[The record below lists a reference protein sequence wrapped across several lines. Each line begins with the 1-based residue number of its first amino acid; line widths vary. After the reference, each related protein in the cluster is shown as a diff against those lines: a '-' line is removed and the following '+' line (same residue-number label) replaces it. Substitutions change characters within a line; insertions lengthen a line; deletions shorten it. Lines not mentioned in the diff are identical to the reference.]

1 MNSNQ
6 DKASVENI
14 EVDDVIFDEISL
26 RPVGDPKLLQGLPK
40 TEAFTGYKVQIDE
53 ANYFALDGFILRL
66 NGKEIRIFNLR
77 SIRGCIG
84 VDFTRKGD
92 KSLGKIIMDYL
103 TRGDN
108 VELLNI
114 LSREINGFNWF
125 EAYSDDFIDL
135 DLHTKEELMGM
146 KNSGS
151 MIIPP
156 WGDDIQEGNKS
167 PQNMSIPPW
176 GDALQEGNK
185 SFSRSSDDI
194 IDIKVFKA
202 EVRSQHGQDG
212 HLLPQA
218 LMNHLHEGVQPY
230 VKLSPGEFTYFPIW
244 YINGARTSNADY
256 CELYC
261 PLEVIVHILSKRFV
275 QFKAK
280 LLTLASTDMQLAVEK
295 GERLDD
301 YTSLRRNQLIEACH
315 AKDDKIDEL
324 IKTVTKQ
331 TETIIQQTSTIQDQ
345 SNQIHTLTEMN
356 IDQSNKIEELKN
368 MNLNQMENL
377 DSLIDLNVNMNG
389 RLISMDHRMKHKDE
403 TLERLS
409 KKVGWVVHD
418 IGQMSM
424 RQVVTDATEDILV
437 LYTSQLKPID
447 KGRMPI
453 AEHDQIWI
461 ASYNGDINN
470 FKVPKVPED
479 ANEIY
484 RVPANRLNSFK
495 KMIEDQNVKPF
506 IISVYDRSIL
516 IHENFIDDFIQ
527 AVDQVLNEQGQF
539 QSIIKLREIHDEI
552 KQRKEER
559 KIKKENEDYL
569 EFKREVYRSNA
580 KPKII
585 ISSRRRVLYLKRLN
599 DQGNETYVPLS
610 ECDIEEVA
618 KSSWWYRW
626 GSGGCHIDELD
637 KTTILTSRYTSDP
650 EPRIK
655 YE

>member
-1 MNSNQ
+1 M
-6 DKASVENI
+6 
-14 EVDDVIFDEISL
+14 

-40 TEAFTGYKVQIDE
+40 TKSFTGYKVQIDE
-53 ANYFALDGFILRL
+53 VNYFELDGFILRL

-77 SIRGCIG
+77 SIRGHIG

-92 KSLGKIIMDYL
+92 KSLGKIVHDYL
-103 TRGDN
+103 THGDN

-125 EAYSDDFIDL
+125 EAYNDDIIDL
-135 DLHTKEELMGM
+135 EVHTKEELMGM

-151 MIIPP
+151 MSMP
-156 WGDDIQEGNKS
+156 GTGH
-167 PQNMSIPPW
+167 
-176 GDALQEGNK
+176 ALQEENK
-185 SFSRSSDDI
+185 SFQDI
-194 IDIKVFKA
+194 INIEIFIPN
-202 EVRSQHGQDG
+202 VRSKRGDE
-212 HLLPQA
+212 LSPQS
-218 LMNHLHEGVQPY
+218 LMNHLHEGVTPY

-244 YINGARTSNADY
+244 YINGARTSNAEY

-280 LLTLASTDMQLAVEK
+280 LLTLASTDIQLAVVK

-331 TETIIQQTSTIQDQ
+331 TETIIQQTSTIQDQSRIIQDQ

-403 TLERLS
+403 TLDRLS

-447 KGRMPI
+447 KGRMTI

-461 ASYNGDINN
+461 ASYNGVVNN

-484 RVPANRLNSFK
+484 RVSANRLNSFK

-516 IHENFIDDFIQ
+516 IHENSIDDFIQ
-527 AVDQVLNEQGQF
+527 AVDHALNEQGQF

-580 KPKII
+580 KLKII

-599 DQGNETYVPLS
+599 DQGNEAYVPLK
-610 ECDIEEVA
+610 ECDIDEVA
-618 KSSWWYRW
+618 KGSWWYKW

-637 KTTILTSRYTSDP
+637 KTTILTSIYTSDP

>member
-1 MNSNQ
+1 MNSIQ
-6 DKASVENI
+6 DKASVKNI
-14 EVDDVIFDEISL
+14 DGDIIFIEDDEKTIPEPIFEVKRFTINKYVYFDIEIAYIEGHPIVKTKTLKLYYHSDKPEDVSYGSIISNSL
-26 RPVGDPKLLQGLPK
+26 MMHGCSDKFAVNL
-40 TEAFTGYKVQIDE
+40 I
-53 ANYFALDGFILRL
+53 NYLCRL
-66 NGKEIRIFNLR
+66 
-77 SIRGCIG
+77 
-84 VDFTRKGD
+84 
-92 KSLGKIIMDYL
+92 
-103 TRGDN
+103 
-108 VELLNI
+108 
-114 LSREINGFNWF
+114 INGFNLF
-125 EAYSDDFIDL
+125 HCYVNDEIRAS
-135 DLHTKEELMGM
+135 KEELKAFISHEYGEAQEE
-146 KNSGS
+146 KKSNPDIHERTLVNVQERNFPFIEGLLSS
-151 MIIPP
+151 SKHIKEKLLNEYHDKRLPEVIP
-156 WGDDIQEGNKS
+156 DLK
-167 PQNMSIPPW
+167 
-176 GDALQEGNK
+176 
-185 SFSRSSDDI
+185 
-194 IDIKVFKA
+194 
-202 EVRSQHGQDG
+202 
-212 HLLPQA
+212 HLR
-218 LMNHLHEGVQPY
+218 
-230 VKLSPGEFTYFPIW
+230 FIPIW
-244 YINGARTSNADY
+244 MYVN
-256 CELYC
+256 
-261 PLEVIVHILSKRFV
+261 P
-275 QFKAK
+275 
-280 LLTLASTDMQLAVEK
+280 TLAKSKSAIHICHFAFLL
-295 GERLDD
+295 ERLAHNDNYPEFNNAAALALLNITNESD
-301 YTSLRRNQLIEACH
+301 ASGLDVETINENKYQHMVERKTFYKNAYREEKIAH
-315 AKDDKIDEL
+315 AETQEKLDIVIDQNKTL
-324 IKTVTKQ
+324 IKTIADQ
-331 TETIIQQTSTIQDQ
+331 NSIIQDQ
-345 SNQIHTLTEMN
+345 SNQI
-356 IDQSNKIEELKN
+356 KELKN

-403 TLERLS
+403 TLDRLS
-409 KKVGWVVHD
+409 KKIGWVVHD

-516 IHENFIDDFIQ
+516 IHENSIDDFIQ
-527 AVDQVLNEQGQF
+527 AVDHALNEQGQF

-599 DQGNETYVPLS
+599 DQGNETYVPLK
-610 ECDIEEVA
+610 ECDIEEAA

>member
-1 MNSNQ
+1 MILNYFK
-6 DKASVENI
+6 DY
-14 EVDDVIFDEISL
+14 L
-26 RPVGDPKLLQGLPK
+26 RV
-40 TEAFTGYKVQIDE
+40 AFTGYNVQIDE
-53 ANYFALDGFILRL
+53 VNYFTLDGFILRL

-77 SIRGCIG
+77 SIRGHIG

-92 KSLGKIIMDYL
+92 KILEKIIHDYL
-103 TRGDN
+103 THGDN

-125 EAYSDDFIDL
+125 ETYNRDFIDL
-135 DLHTKEELMGM
+135 EIHSKEELMGM

-151 MIIPP
+151 MSMP
-156 WGDDIQEGNKS
+156 GAGH
-167 PQNMSIPPW
+167 
-176 GDALQEGNK
+176 ALQEGKN
-185 SFSRSSDDI
+185 SSQNI
-194 IDIKVFKA
+194 IDIEVFTPN
-202 EVRSQHGQDG
+202 VRSKRGDE
-212 HLLPQA
+212 LSPQA
-218 LMNHLHEGVQPY
+218 LMNYLHEGINPY
-230 VKLSPGEFTYFPIW
+230 IKRSPDDFTYFPIW

-280 LLTLASTDMQLAVEK
+280 LLTLASTDIQLAVVK

-315 AKDDKIDEL
+315 AKDDKIDAL
-324 IKTVTKQ
+324 IKIVTKQ

-356 IDQSNKIEELKN
+356 IDQSNKIEELKS

-403 TLERLS
+403 TLDRLS

-424 RQVVTDATEDILV
+424 RQVVTDATDDILV

-495 KMIEDQNVKPF
+495 KIIEDPNVKPF
-506 IISVYDRSIL
+506 VISVYDRSIL
-516 IHENFIDDFIQ
+516 IHENSIDDFIQ
-527 AVDQVLNEQGQF
+527 AVDHALNDQGQF

-569 EFKREVYRSNA
+569 EFKREVYRSNT

-585 ISSRRRVLYLKRLN
+585 ISNRRRVLYLKRVD
-599 DQGNETYVPLS
+599 DQGNETYVPLK

-618 KSSWWYRW
+618 KGSWWYKW

>member
-1 MNSNQ
+1 MNSIQ
-6 DKASVENI
+6 DKASVKNI
-14 EVDDVIFDEISL
+14 DGDIIFIEDDEKTIPEPIFEVKRFTINKYVYFDIEIAYIEGHPIVKTKTLKLYYHSDKPEDVSYGSIISNSL
-26 RPVGDPKLLQGLPK
+26 MMHGCSDKFAVNL
-40 TEAFTGYKVQIDE
+40 I
-53 ANYFALDGFILRL
+53 NYLCRL
-66 NGKEIRIFNLR
+66 
-77 SIRGCIG
+77 
-84 VDFTRKGD
+84 
-92 KSLGKIIMDYL
+92 
-103 TRGDN
+103 
-108 VELLNI
+108 
-114 LSREINGFNWF
+114 INGFNLF
-125 EAYSDDFIDL
+125 HCYVNDEIRAS
-135 DLHTKEELMGM
+135 KEELKAFISHEYGEAQEE
-146 KNSGS
+146 KKSNPDIHERTLVNVQERNFPFIEGLLSS
-151 MIIPP
+151 SKHIKEKLLNEYHDKRLPEVIP
-156 WGDDIQEGNKS
+156 DLK
-167 PQNMSIPPW
+167 
-176 GDALQEGNK
+176 
-185 SFSRSSDDI
+185 
-194 IDIKVFKA
+194 
-202 EVRSQHGQDG
+202 
-212 HLLPQA
+212 HLR
-218 LMNHLHEGVQPY
+218 
-230 VKLSPGEFTYFPIW
+230 FIPIW
-244 YINGARTSNADY
+244 MYVN
-256 CELYC
+256 
-261 PLEVIVHILSKRFV
+261 P
-275 QFKAK
+275 
-280 LLTLASTDMQLAVEK
+280 TLAKSKSAIHICHFAFLL
-295 GERLDD
+295 ERLAHNDNYPEFNNAAALALLNITNESD
-301 YTSLRRNQLIEACH
+301 ASGLDVETINENKYQHMVERKTFYKNAYREEKIAH
-315 AKDDKIDEL
+315 AETQEKLDIVIDQNKTL
-324 IKTVTKQ
+324 IKTIADQ
-331 TETIIQQTSTIQDQ
+331 NSIIQDQ
-345 SNQIHTLTEMN
+345 SNQI
-356 IDQSNKIEELKN
+356 KELKN

-403 TLERLS
+403 TLDRLS
-409 KKVGWVVHD
+409 KKIGWVVHD

-516 IHENFIDDFIQ
+516 IHENSIDDFIQ
-527 AVDQVLNEQGQF
+527 AVDHALNEQGQF

-599 DQGNETYVPLS
+599 DQGNETYVPLK

>member
-6 DKASVENI
+6 DKALVKNNE
-14 EVDDVIFDEISL
+14 EDDVIFNEDEKTIPEPIFELKRFIINKDVYFDIEIAYIEGHPIVKTKTLKLYYHSDKPEDMSSQGKLASSL
-26 RPVGDPKLLQGLPK
+26 IAHGRK
-40 TEAFTGYKVQIDE
+40 TK
-53 ANYFALDGFILRL
+53 FAI
-66 NGKEIRIFNLR
+66 N
-77 SIRGCIG
+77 
-84 VDFTRKGD
+84 
-92 KSLGKIIMDYL
+92 
-103 TRGDN
+103 
-108 VELLNI
+108 LLNY
-114 LSREINGFNWF
+114 LCRFINGFNLF
-125 EAYSDDFIDL
+125 HCYVYDEIKTY
-135 DLHTKEELMGM
+135 KEELKDFITHENQDRLEDEKTGIFTNVGADERSQKG
-146 KNSGS
+146 KNSFL
-151 MIIPP
+151 
-156 WGDDIQEGNKS
+156 N
-167 PQNMSIPPW
+167 
-176 GDALQEGNK
+176 
-185 SFSRSSDDI
+185 
-194 IDIKVFKA
+194 
-202 EVRSQHGQDG
+202 
-212 HLLPQA
+212 
-218 LMNHLHEGVQPY
+218 
-230 VKLSPGEFTYFPIW
+230 
-244 YINGARTSNADY
+244 
-256 CELYC
+256 
-261 PLEVIVHILSKRFV
+261 
-275 QFKAK
+275 
-280 LLTLASTDMQLAVEK
+280 
-295 GERLDD
+295 
-301 YTSLRRNQLIEACH
+301 
-315 AKDDKIDEL
+315 EL
-324 IKTVTKQ
+324 IKHREINEDLVNHYRDPRLPEKIPNLKGLHYIPIWTYVHPSLAKNQGSTIHICHFAFLLERLAHNDNYPEFNNAAALALLNITNESDTSGLDVK
-331 TETIIQQTSTIQDQ
+331 TINENKYNHMVERKTFYKNAYREEKIAHAETQEKLDIVIDQNKTLIKTIADQNSIIQDQ
-345 SNQIHTLTEMN
+345 SNQ
-356 IDQSNKIEELKN
+356 IEELKN

-403 TLERLS
+403 TLDRLS

-516 IHENFIDDFIQ
+516 IHENSIDDFIQ
-527 AVDQVLNEQGQF
+527 AVDRALNEQGQF

-599 DQGNETYVPLS
+599 DQGNETYVPLN

-618 KSSWWYRW
+618 KGSWWYRW